1 VGRLEQDP
9 VRRHRS
15 RIAAALLALGA
26 LTALVALV
34 DPHTGTRAPQI
45 VLALDRSASIDPS
58 MRATE
63 GRWLAAV
70 RTHSGC
76 AAPCGVVRFAET
88 ADLIPAS
95 AGELLSRAG
104 LRPGAPATDLERG
117 IGAAVAAA
125 AEGGRVV
132 ALSDGEQT
140 LGDATGAVAA
150 ARARHITIDAVP
162 LADVQLRDAALTRLD
177 GPSAVRMGDT
187 ISLLVTVRSTVTAAA
202 RLAVRRDGGRPAVQ
216 TRVLQRGDN
225 PLTLS
230 YTAAAPGWHSFRVQ
244 VRMPGDRRP
253 QNDTLS
259 LSVEVGAAPRVVVVS
274 SRAIP
279 EIAGILRAR
288 DVPTTVEPASALPQT
303 AAGYAGIDAVVLDDL
318 PANRLATDQ
327 LSALTDA
334 IRLGGLGLL
343 TLGGRHAYSLG
354 GYARSPLDRVLP
366 LASLIPGDLQR
377 RNLALELVLDR
388 SGSMSDTSRGVPKI
402 VMAQS
407 AAKQAAD
414 FAHTHDD
421 EFGVVAFD
429 ISPHVLLDLRR
440 IGSSSLV
447 AQVDARIGGLHADGG
462 TDIFL
467 GLRAGYRQILASGS
481 SNRHI
486 ILLTDGISQP
496 HTYTALLAQ
505 LKRHHITVATVALG
519 TSVDSELLRRIAAAT
534 GGNSYETANARD
546 LPRIFIKE
554 TRLSAKPVQIAGR
567 QRVIARASS
576 PIVRSLAG
584 KTVPTLE
591 GNVVTRLQ
599 VGAQEILRAKSGT
612 ATSDPALAEWGFG
625 LGRVVSWTPGLGAP
639 LAGAWSAETAL
650 WNDAARYVARGLPP
664 PPVRASASEGT
675 ATRLEIDLGDLAPT
689 ERTTISGVLEGRG
702 SSSRN
707 VVLRE
712 TAPSRYTATVPAR
725 APGSYGL
732 TLDLAPGLGGRRR
745 VLVDVPYPT
754 EYLPTRTGRST
765 LAEVVTQ
772 AGGRLLPAD
781 PAATLS
787 GATRSWRT
795 LLLALALVL
804 FLLSVATR
812 LLVRSSRRPRAG
824 VPAREQDERPREP
837 PLTRR

>member
-1 VGRLEQDP
+1 
-9 VRRHRS
+9 
-15 RIAAALLALGA
+15 
-26 LTALVALV
+26 
-34 DPHTGTRAPQI
+34 
-45 VLALDRSASIDPS
+45 

-63 GRWLAAV
+63 ARWLAGV
-70 RTHSGC
+70 RGHSGSCTEPC
-76 AAPCGVVRFAET
+76 AVVSFAET

-95 AGELLSRAG
+95 ARELLSRAG
-104 LRPGAPATDLERG
+104 LRPGAAATDLERG

-125 AEGGRVV
+125 PAGGRVV
-132 ALSDGEQT
+132 ALSDGE
-140 LGDATGAVAA
+140 ATRGEATAAVAT
-150 ARARHITIDAVP
+150 ARARHVTIDAVP
-162 LADVQLRDAALTRLD
+162 LADVQLRDAALTRVD

-187 ISLLVTVRSTVTAAA
+187 ISLLLTVRSTVSAAA
-202 RLAVRRDGGRPAVQ
+202 RLAVQRDEGRAAVQ

-253 QNDTLS
+253 RNDVLS

-274 SRAIP
+274 SRTTP

-288 DVPTTVEPASALPQT
+288 GFATTIEPAPALPQT
-303 AAGYAGIDAVVLDDL
+303 AAGYAGVDAVVLDDL
-318 PANRLATDQ
+318 PANRLRVAQ
-327 LSALTDA
+327 IAALTDA
-334 IRLGGLGLL
+334 IRRSGLGLL

-366 LASLIPGDLQR
+366 LASLVPGDLQR

-402 VMAQS
+402 AMAQS

-429 ISPHVLLDLRR
+429 IGPHVLLDLRR
-440 IGSSSLV
+440 ISSSSLA

-467 GLRAGYRQILASGS
+467 GLRAGYRQILASSS

-496 HTYTALLAQ
+496 HTYTALLTQ

-519 TSVDSELLRRIAAAT
+519 SNVDSELLRRIAAAT

-546 LPRIFIKE
+546 LPRIFLKE
-554 TRLSAKPVQIAGR
+554 TRLSAKPVQISGR

-576 PIVRSLAG
+576 PVVRSLAG
-584 KTVPTLE
+584 KELPTLD

-599 VGAQEILRAKSGT
+599 VGAQEILRARSGT

-625 LGRVVSWTPGLGAP
+625 LGRVISWTPGLGAP
-639 LAGAWSAETAL
+639 LAPAWSGQTAL
-650 WNDAARYVARGLPP
+650 WNDATRYVARALPP

-675 ATRLEIDLGDLAPT
+675 VTRLEVDLGDLAPT
-689 ERTTISGVLEGRG
+689 ARTTISGVLEGHG
-702 SSSRN
+702 SSTSN
-707 VVLRE
+707 VLLHE
-712 TAPSRYTATVPAR
+712 TEPSRYTATVPAR

-732 TLDLAPGLGGRRR
+732 TLELPRALGGSRR
-745 VLVDVPYPT
+745 VLVDVPYSA
-754 EYLPTRTGRST
+754 EYLPTAAGRST

-781 PAATLS
+781 PGATLS

-795 LLLALALVL
+795 PLLTLALVL

-812 LLVRSSRRPRAG
+812 LLVRSSRGPRADI
-824 VPAREQDERPREP
+824 PAREREELPREP